1 MYRLWTLVLAAAA
14 CGHSAR
20 PAKPSA
26 IAIDVE
32 RYREPVEAQVQ
43 PFLDAELVSG
53 LVIGLYASGRTEI
66 YGFGKGPGKGPPDGN
81 TLFELGSITNVY
93 TSLLLADA
101 LQRREV
107 EFDTPVSELLP
118 PGVTVPI
125 RDSVPITLRHLALHS
140 SGLPQQPP
148 SVAAHANAADPY
160 AGYSENALYGDLIH
174 AELEATPGTR
184 IAYSP
189 FGAGLLGFA
198 LGRKI
203 GGGYA
208 KALADRVLRP
218 LVLKDTFAV
227 APAPPVALAARLS
240 SGTTDDLAKAPPWT
254 FDAMAGAGAVMSTA
268 HDLLQLIDAE
278 IDAATGGESALR
290 RAMKLT
296 QEPVLDHTGPNVG
309 LGWLI
314 DGAGRYWH
322 NGGTGGFHAFVS
334 FDPKTRRGVVLL
346 VSTATSVVDRLV
358 EAMYKVLEGQPPP
371 AARFATAAELA
382 AFAGDYDLS
391 RTPLQ
396 VIAQGKR
403 LYLTGPGEPRQRLC
417 SISDHEFWLEA
428 LQSRVEFQKDG
439 DKVARIVFHIGDHTL
454 VAARS
459 NAKPEA
465 KPEAR

>member
-1 MYRLWTLVLAAAA
+1 MHRIWSLVLVAAA

-20 PAKPSA
+20 PAKPPP
-26 IAIDVE
+26 IAVDVE

-43 PFLDAELVSG
+43 PFLAAELVSG
-53 LVIGLYASGRTEI
+53 LVIGLYDSGRTEI
-66 YGFGKGPGKGPPDGN
+66 YGFGKGPGQRPPDGG

-93 TSLLLADA
+93 TALLLADA
-101 LQRREV
+101 IQRREV
-107 EFDTPVSELLP
+107 ELDTPLSELLP

-125 RDSVPITLRHLALHS
+125 RDNVPITLRHLVLHT

-148 SVAAHANAADPY
+148 SVAARGAVADPY
-160 AGYSENALYGDLIH
+160 AGYGENALYGDLIH
-174 AELEATPGTR
+174 TDLVAAPGAQ

-208 KALADRVLRP
+208 RALADRVLRP
-218 LVLKDTFAV
+218 LAFKDTFAV

-240 SGTTDDLAKAPPWT
+240 SGTSDDLAKVPPWT
-254 FDAMAGAGAVMSTA
+254 FDAMAGAGAVMSSA

-278 IDAATGGESALR
+278 LDAAAGGTSALR
-290 RAMKLT
+290 HAMKLT
-296 QEPVLDHTGPNVG
+296 QEPVLDRTGANVG

-334 FDPKTRRGVVLL
+334 FDPRTRRGVVLL
-346 VSTATSVVDRLV
+346 ASTATSVVDRLV
-358 EAMYKVLEGQPPP
+358 EAMYKVLEGQPLPP
-371 AARFATAAELA
+371 ARFATAAELA
-382 AFAGDYDLS
+382 AFAGGYDLNH
-391 RTPLQ
+391 TPLQ
-396 VIAQGKR
+396 VIAEGKR
-403 LYLTGPGEPRQRLC
+403 LYLAGSGEPRQRLC

-428 LQSRVEFQKDG
+428 LQSRAEFQKDG
-439 DKVARIVFHIGDHTL
+439 DKVARIVFHVGDHTL
-454 VAARS
+454 VAARIET
-459 NAKPEA
+459 K
-465 KPEAR
+465 